1 MYLVALLVS
10 VHEVVDHAVVLAARN
25 PLQVLPRQ
33 GDARR
38 YNLNNK
44 QAKLNSYIWI
54 NDRHTYLAIQ

>member
-44 QAKLNSYIWI
+44 QAKLNSYI
-54 NDRHTYLAIQ
+54 